1 MDTAR
6 KRIIDF
12 IENQSIRPKDFLSK
26 TGLAK
31 GFVDRSHQKSG
42 ISDIYLSKIL
52 DNYPELN
59 AEWLVTGKGD
69 MLKPLKLDIKE
80 EHNMLDEP
88 EPNTMINLLKKQLEL
103 LEETKQLQSEKIIR
117 LEKELADIKNRTPEG

>member
-12 IENQSIRPKDFLSK
+12 IENQNIRPKDFLLK

-42 ISDIYLSKIL
+42 ISDINLSKIL
-52 DNYPELN
+52 ESYPELN
-59 AEWLVTGKGD
+59 AEWLVTGKGN
-69 MLKPLKLDIKE
+69 MLKPHHPDVAKE
-80 EHNMLDEP
+80 NTTSHQP
-88 EPNTMINLLKKQLEL
+88 EPNTMMGLLQKQLAL
-103 LEETKQLQSEKIIR
+103 LEETKELQSEKIIR
-117 LEKELADIKNRTPEG
+117 LEKELADAKRGYIKS

>member
-12 IENQSIRPKDFLSK
+12 IESQHIRPKDFLQK
-26 TGLAK
+26 TGLSK

-42 ISDIYLSKIL
+42 VSDIYLSKIL
-52 DNYPELN
+52 DKYPELN
-59 AEWLVTGKGD
+59 AEWLVTGKGN
-69 MLKPLKLDIKE
+69 MLKPIRTDVLE
-80 EHNMLDEP
+80 ERPIPYEP
-88 EPNTMINLLKKQLEL
+88 EPNTMISLLKKQLEL

-117 LEKELADIKNRTPEG
+117 LERELADSKRGTPES

>member
-12 IENQSIRPKDFLSK
+12 IENQSIRPKDFLLK

-52 DNYPELN
+52 ENYPELN
-59 AEWLVTGKGD
+59 AEWLVTGKGN
-69 MLKPLKLDIKE
+69 MLKPNTSDVLEKHTIP
-80 EHNMLDEP
+80 DEP
-88 EPNTMINLLKKQLEL
+88 EPNTMISLLQKQLAL
-103 LEETKQLQSEKIIR
+103 LEETKELQSEKIIR
-117 LEKELADIKNRTPEG
+117 LEKELADIKK

>member
-12 IENQSIRPKDFLSK
+12 IENQSIRPKDFLLK

-52 DNYPELN
+52 DSYPELN

-69 MLKPLKLDIKE
+69 MLKPLKPDVVE
-80 EHNMLDEP
+80 EHTIPYEP
-88 EPNTMINLLKKQLEL
+88 EPNTMISLLKKQLEL

-117 LEKELADIKNRTPEG
+117 LETELADCKKGTPGS

>member
-12 IENQSIRPKDFLSK
+12 IENQSIRPKDFLLK

-42 ISDIYLSKIL
+42 ITDIYLSKIL
-52 DNYPELN
+52 DSFPELN
-59 AEWLVTGKGD
+59 AEWLVTGKGN
-69 MLKPLKLDIKE
+69 MLKTNNLDLRKE
-80 EHNMLDEP
+80 STIQNEP
-88 EPNTMINLLKKQLEL
+88 EPNTMISLLNKQLAL
-103 LEETKQLQSEKIIR
+103 LEETKQLQSEKITR
-117 LEKELADIKNRTPEG
+117 LEKELADIKREAK

>member
-12 IENQSIRPKDFLSK
+12 IENQSIRPKDFLLK

-42 ISDIYLSKIL
+42 ISDINLSKIL
-52 DNYPELN
+52 ESYPNLN
-59 AEWLVTGKGD
+59 AEWLVTGKGN
-69 MLKPLKLDIKE
+69 MLKPHHPDVVE
-80 EHNMLDEP
+80 ENTSPYQP
-88 EPNTMINLLKKQLEL
+88 EPNTMISLLQKQLAL
-103 LEETKQLQSEKIIR
+103 LEETKELQSEKIIR
-117 LEKELADIKNRTPEG
+117 LEKELADAKRGNIES

>member
-12 IENQSIRPKDFLSK
+12 IENQSIRPKDFLLK

-42 ISDIYLSKIL
+42 ISDINLSKIL
-52 DNYPELN
+52 ESYPELN
-59 AEWLVTGKGD
+59 AEWLVTGKGS
-69 MLKPLKLDIKE
+69 MLKPNKTDVLKAPLVSHE
-80 EHNMLDEP
+80 L
-88 EPNTMINLLKKQLEL
+88 EPNTMISLLQKQLVL
-103 LEETKQLQSEKIIR
+103 LEETKELQSEKIVR
-117 LEKELADIKNRTPEG
+117 LEKELADAKRGI